1 MNKICTTLLLAYGIA
16 LATSASPVAA
26 QTRDA
31 ALFAAAE
38 KAQPAVIE
46 TLRELVLIESGSGNV
61 AGLIRIAD
69 YAEARLKSLGATTE
83 RIKFV
88 NSDRVMVKGVLTG
101 GGTLKVLLLA
111 HMDTI

>member
-1 MNKICTTLLLAYGIA
+1 MKNICTTALLACGIA

-26 QTRDA
+26 QTRNA

-61 AGLIRIAD
+61 PG
-69 YAEARLKSLGATTE
+69 
-83 RIKFV
+83 
-88 NSDRVMVKGVLTG
+88 
-101 GGTLKVLLLA
+101 LLA
-111 HMDTI
+111 SRTMPKRGSNLWAQRPSASSSLTVIA